1 MYYNYFF
8 FKIEYLNSNL
18 NSLLKMRTLRG
29 TILITRN
36 EMTKSD
42 FIETILFIINKILEY
57 STSLDQITPTIF
69 DQKRKTEEED
79 NISTSQSSNEE
90 NGKTAF
96 IEKEDKYTLADYLY
110 FWVEKMDFNENL
122 LILLMMY
129 IDKILAKDF
138 ILTDDN
144 VKNVLFVCMVITQ
157 KYYEDENFKDKDYSK
172 IGQFN
177 TEELIKMEIEFLSL
191 IDFSLHIPEDEF
203 IKYKYKMKDIWKKKL
218 SFLTFT

>member
-1 MYYNYFF
+1 
-8 FKIEYLNSNL
+8 
-18 NSLLKMRTLRG
+18 MRTLKG
-29 TILITRN
+29 IILTSRN

-57 STSLDQITPTIF
+57 SSSLDQITPTIF
-69 DQKRKTEEED
+69 DQKKRVEEED

-90 NGKTAF
+90 KGKISI
-96 IEKEDKYTLADYLY
+96 IEKEKEDIFTLADYLY
-110 FWVEKMDFNENL
+110 FWVEKMEFNDNL
-122 LILLMMY
+122 LILLMMN

-144 VKNVLFVCMVITQ
+144 VKNVLFICMVITQ

-172 IGQFN
+172 LGQLN

-191 IDFSLHIPEDEF
+191 INFSLHISEEEF
-203 IKYKYKMKDIWKKKL
+203 TKYKNKMKDMWKK
-218 SFLTFT
+218 